1 MDRITK
7 MDAPMTFP
15 ELMSAIRASYAAVL
29 ARAVADSAPVL
40 REAAMRRADGSLA
53 LDGTPALP
61 HRFDVLEADGD
72 SRMVDAE
79 RQLKFDSFTFDLN
92 GMSVAV
98 APFTWDWLGIGID
111 GNAAVASDVCAQWF
125 LRWFDEQDE
134 AAPAADGL
142 HGVVHFMG
150 DPVATASGIDLRIDL
165 GSGPDEA
172 VDDLLISLAHAGMLA
187 VRLRG

>member
-1 MDRITK
+1 
-7 MDAPMTFP
+7 MTFP
-15 ELMSAIRASYAAVL
+15 ELMSAIRASYAEVL
-29 ARAVADSAPVL
+29 AKAVADAEPSL
-40 REAAMRRADGSLA
+40 REAAMRRADGTLA
-53 LDGTPALP
+53 LAGMPALP
-61 HRFDVLEADGD
+61 HRFDVLQADGD

-79 RQLKFDSFTFDLN
+79 RQLKFDSFTFQLN

-111 GNAAVASDVCAQWF
+111 GDAAVAADVCAQWF

-134 AAPAADGL
+134 APPEADGL
-142 HGVVHFMG
+142 RGVVHFMG

-165 GSGPDEA
+165 GSASDES

-187 VRLRG
+187 ARLRG